1 MPTLRVASP
10 SARAAP
16 TVPVTATPVPA
27 ALRIVPLR
35 LSESPLPPPAPTP
48 DGLPAA
54 RGTPTPAATAEAAW
68 KYLTIVFGIENI
80 SETARLVGIGGGG
93 DPNASNLAA
102 ASLTTRDNKRYK
114 AVSSYSS
121 FGWRTAVARSLAGY
135 PVLLRL
141 PPGFRAAAESFAGY
155 GSSVTPPNSI
165 TFKVPAALTDYGTL
179 TVPPPMM
186 GGKSTGDEVAP
197 KLRALIGPLEP
208 LDVGAMRVGEQ
219 QVTFPMGAQATQPLL
234 AVGTP
239 VSAPGKLEVTLLGA
253 EVSDPADYQVRAK
266 GWKEVSFTLRY
277 RNADSDQAH
286 TLAASAWFFG
296 QDGVVY
302 SGDVP
307 AVGDFGRA
315 LTVPEPAVLITW
327 DGRAASSDQLG
338 GGQQR
343 DRPLRFL
350 VPRDLRDGILV
361 LGGDVDALYTVV
373 GLRTPPPQ

>member
-1 MPTLRVASP
+1 
-10 SARAAP
+10 
-16 TVPVTATPVPA
+16 VPA
-27 ALRIVPLR
+27 ALRMVPLR
-35 LSESPLPPPAPTP
+35 LTESPLPPAAPTP
-48 DGLPAA
+48 DGLPAS

-80 SETARLVGIGGGG
+80 SDTARLVGIGGGG

-102 ASLTTRDNKRYK
+102 ASLMTRDGKRYK
-114 AVSSYSS
+114 AVNSYSS

-155 GSSVTPPNSI
+155 GSATAPPNSI
-165 TFKVPAALTDYGTL
+165 TFKIPATLTDYGTL

-208 LDVGAMRVGEQ
+208 LDVGAVRLGDQ
-219 QVTFPMGAQATQPLL
+219 QVTFPTAAQAPQSLSS
-234 AVGTP
+234 VGTP
-239 VSAPGKLEVTLLGA
+239 ISGPSKLAVTLLGV
-253 EVSDPADYQVRAK
+253 EVSDPADYQIRAK
-266 GWKEVSFTLRY
+266 GWKDVSFTLRY
-277 RNADSDQAH
+277 LNGDSDQAH
-286 TLAASAWFFG
+286 TFSASAWFFG

-327 DGRAASSDQLG
+327 DGRAAGSDQLG
-338 GGQQR
+338 AGQQR

-350 VPRDLRDGILV
+350 VPRDLKDGVLV
-361 LGGDVDALYTVV
+361 LGGDVDGFYNVV
-373 GLRTPPPQ
+373 GLRTPLQQ